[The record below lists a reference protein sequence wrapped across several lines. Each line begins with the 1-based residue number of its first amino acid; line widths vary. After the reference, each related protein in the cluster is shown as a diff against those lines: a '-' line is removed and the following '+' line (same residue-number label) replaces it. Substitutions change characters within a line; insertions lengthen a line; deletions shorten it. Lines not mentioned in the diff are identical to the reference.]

1 MRPWSFRVG
10 VCITRVNRR
19 IAASLQWFA
28 ACALCVFASQAV
40 CFAQPVCDS
49 VQAVRQASRS
59 VAVQGGVAVEET
71 VGLPDT
77 LLRQWLRDQIQ
88 IAYTLTL
95 PVCPSAA
102 DALFVYRAG
111 APYKVSTESG
121 VPLVS
126 TDSMEGGAQAQY
138 NGRVPQLF
146 SVPAGTRRVRVMFQ
160 TKPHLF
166 LGLLDVE
173 VGPMALLAPRH
184 AQALAYVMG
193 WGQLMSGV
201 LLVVGAFGLFLWGHR
216 RAQHSLLWLSIA
228 CGLWGLRGVVY
239 FQSTLTLPARWFEL
253 FNPLAVLLT
262 AIAIAMACNL
272 MVGKPARLM
281 GWLFGGMAVLATV
294 LMLTAGLGGPGMA
307 LSIGGD
313 LLVAYA
319 VIFWVLWW
327 VWTRRLALGAQ
338 TATALAV
345 GLVAILASGAHD
357 GLMLYQHVPS
367 TQPYLLFWGFVVLL
381 LVFAALSSSYMMRN
395 LRRAEQANEELERAI
410 TSRTAELD
418 KSYVLLGASARD
430 AARTHER
437 EHLLRE
443 MHDGIGAQLMAALRG
458 VERGALNREQLAS
471 ALQDGLDELRLLM
484 DSTATQQTLPSALV
498 AWRNRWDARLAAA
511 GVTLLWRVDD
521 SVNAAQ
527 LGSDAVMQIMRIL
540 QEAAANILKHSGASN
555 MTLTACVTVPVR
567 QMVQPLLCIDI
578 VDDGTRC
585 PMPDGGVVRPVARGL
600 KNMAFRAEQIGAV
613 LAVERCVA
621 PAMGWEVSLRLPLP
635 LLPLSPPLSAG

>member
-111 APYKVSTESG
+111 APYKVTTESG

-281 GWLFGGMAVLATV
+281 GWLFGGMAVLATA

-471 ALQDGLDELRLLM
+471 ALQDGLDEIRLLM
-484 DSTATQQTLPSALV
+484 DSTDTQQYLPGALA

-511 GVTLLWRVDD
+511 GVTLAWTIDGSLDNV
-521 SVNAAQ
+521 Q
-527 LGSDAVMQIMRIL
+527 LGSDAALQITRIL
-540 QEAAANILKHSGASN
+540 QEAATNVVKHSQAAHMSFSAALQG
-555 MTLTACVTVPVR
+555 TAEV
-567 QMVQPLLCIDI
+567 CIDI
-578 VDDGTRC
+578 ADN
-585 PMPDGGVVRPVARGL
+585 GVGPGAGPVRAGARGL
-600 KNMAFRAEQIGAV
+600 KNMQYRAVQIGAELQV
-613 LAVERCVA
+613 LPQDL
-621 PAMGWEVSLRLPLP
+621 PATGCRVSLRLPLP
-635 LLPLSPPLSAG
+635 SPLDDAQTAADRKI

>member
-1 MRPWSFRVG
+1 M
-10 VCITRVNRR
+10 
-19 IAASLQWFA
+19 LLFA
-28 ACALCVFASQAV
+28 AQAV
-40 CFAQPVCDS
+40 CAAQPVCDT
-49 VQAVRQASRS
+49 VQPVRQARRT
-59 VAVQGGVAVEET
+59 VVFRADAPLEET
-71 VGLPDT
+71 VRLPDT
-77 LLRQWLRDQIQ
+77 LQRQWLTDQIQ

-95 PVCPSAA
+95 PVCAGGA

-111 APYKVSTESG
+111 APYKVTTEDG

-126 TDSMEGGAQAQY
+126 TDSVEGGAVAQY

-146 SVPAGTRRVRVMFQ
+146 SVPAGTRRVRVVFQ

-166 LGLLDVE
+166 LGLLAVE
-173 VGPMALLAPRH
+173 SGPMALLAPRH
-184 AQALAYVMG
+184 AQALAYVVG

-216 RAQHSLLWLSIA
+216 RALHSLLWLSMA

-239 FQSTLTLPARWFEL
+239 FRSTLALPARWFEL
-253 FNPLAVLLT
+253 FNPLTVLLT

-272 MVGKPARLM
+272 MAGQPARFV
-281 GWLFGGMAVLATV
+281 GRVFGTMAALATA
-294 LMLTAGLGGPGMA
+294 LMLTAGVGGPGMA

-313 LLVAYA
+313 LLVAYG
-319 VIFWVLWW
+319 VIFWALWW
-327 VWTRRLALGAQ
+327 VWTRRQALGAQ
-338 TATALAV
+338 TATLLAV
-345 GLVAILASGAHD
+345 GLIAILASGAHD
-357 GLMLYQHVPS
+357 GLMLYQQVPS

-381 LVFAALSSSYMMRN
+381 LVFAALSSSYMMRS
-395 LRRAEQANEELERAI
+395 LRRAEQVNEELERAI
-410 TSRTAELD
+410 DLRTAELD
-418 KSYVLLGASARD
+418 KSYVLLGESAQD

-511 GVTLLWRVDD
+511 GVTLQWRVDE

-527 LGSDAVMQIMRIL
+527 LGSDAVMQVMRIL

-555 MTLTACVTVPVR
+555 MTLTAR
-567 QMVQPLLCIDI
+567 VQPSALQSVLPLLCIDI
-578 VDDGTRC
+578 VDDGVRC
-585 PMPDGGVVRPVARGL
+585 PMPHGGAVQPVARGL
-600 KNMAFRAEQIGAV
+600 KNMAFRAAQIGAE
-613 LAVERCVA
+613 LAVTRCAV
-621 PAMGWEVSLRLPLP
+621 PATGWAVSLRLPLP
-635 LLPLSPPLSAG
+635 PLQASPRSPRLS